1 MKSERPGDAMS
12 RIYYILYCA
21 LADSYAYEERA
32 DCWQYTGQ
40 DTAEKFESVKE
51 ARKAK
56 KRLEAEGFPQL
67 TIFKMSQTTEIVDV
81 IQ

>member
-21 LADSYAYEERA
+21 LADSYAYEEREN
-32 DCWQYTGQ
+32 CWQFTGQ
-40 DTAEKFESVKE
+40 DTATEFESKE
-51 ARKAK
+51 EAQKIK
-56 KRLEAEGFPQL
+56 TELEAEGFPQL
-67 TIFKMSQTTEIVDV
+67 TIFKMEQTTEIVDV

>member
-1 MKSERPGDAMS
+1 MIRV
-12 RIYYILYCA
+12 YYILYCA
-21 LADSYAYEERA
+21 FTESYVYEEREN
-32 DCWQYTGQ
+32 CWQFTVQ
-40 DTAEKFESVKE
+40 DSATEFESVKE

-67 TIFKMSQTTEIVDV
+67 TIFKMKQTTEIVDV